1 MNGYASLLPS
11 PPPITS
17 WSGQETFY
25 PFFFLQISFKP
36 CGFEHGDY
44 YNAKPNCLSPLHGPG
59 WPHFLLNAAIRIII
73 TARLL
78 SLVMCT

>member
-1 MNGYASLLPS
+1 MDMHLYSPPP

-25 PFFFLQISFKP
+25 LFFLPISFKP

-44 YNAKPNCLSPLHGPG
+44 YNANPNCLSPLHSHG

-73 TARLL
+73 TACLL
-78 SLVMCT
+78 SLVMCM